1 LINST
6 YSKNHILALN
16 ELADYA
22 DKNGIAEGN
31 RKSYL
36 GRTTW
41 WGFLK
46 NIELIPKKIKLKST
60 GLSKIN
66 VDYPNSLQEFV
77 SINCLG
83 NIDDSVLQIDSI
95 TRDIA
100 EEVETTNLFDLLD
113 HLQVTCSFM
122 RDISAIIKR
131 SKHRPERNVK
141 QEDSS
146 TLIYKDDF
154 LLSPSIKSIKPFLN
168 KATDVRTFVID
179 NRSLGPRTPSPIL
192 SGFCL
197 VCHRIC
203 SSKKY
208 FCELHTSSV
217 GPAYEIKKSQR
228 LINQAF
234 KNLGMKLPFEHSID
248 ETKLSTDD
256 YLQEVKN
263 KQKELNI
270 SKEMAFRDKS
280 YALEGWAKH
289 HSDHKKFH
297 VKMLD
302 LIKKHDIVKD
312 NELLWTNA
320 HVDFFE
326 DIIQITK
333 TIPHVS
339 KIFHASFKFKNN
351 HVDLKIKLLNQVFD
365 IEQSTSITPATAI
378 TMLYRLSQINLI
390 RLASTKKG
398 AKQLLAGASKY
409 VVADPIIPE
418 SLKNNP
424 MSYT

>member
-1 LINST
+1 MFTNNA
-6 YSKNHILALN
+6 YSKNHVVVLN
-16 ELADYA
+16 KLADYA
-22 DKNGIAEGN
+22 DKNGIAEGT

-36 GRTTW
+36 GRNTW

-46 NIELIPKKIKLKST
+46 DIQLIPEKIKLKSI
-60 GLSKIN
+60 GLSKIY

-83 NIDDSVLQIDSI
+83 SIDDSILQIDCI

-100 EEVETTNLFDLLD
+100 KEVESTNLFDLLD

-131 SKHRPERNVK
+131 SKHRPERSAT
-141 QEDSS
+141 QEDNS
-146 TLIYKDDF
+146 TLIYKDD
-154 LLSPSIKSIKPFLN
+154 LLFSPSTKSIKPFLN
-168 KATDVRTFVID
+168 KADDVRTFVVN
-179 NRSLGPRTPSPIL
+179 NRALGPRTPNPIL

-197 VCHRIC
+197 VCHRVC
-203 SSKKY
+203 LSEKY

-217 GPAYEIKKSQR
+217 GNAYEIKKSQR
-228 LINQAF
+228 LINRAF
-234 KNLGMKLPFEHSID
+234 KSLGMKLSFEHAID
-248 ETKLSTDD
+248 EINLSEDD
-256 YLQEVKN
+256 YQREVKN

-289 HSDHKKFH
+289 HSDHKKFQ
-297 VKMLD
+297 VKMLV
-302 LIKKHDIVKD
+302 LIKKHNIFKD

-320 HVDFFE
+320 HLDFFE
-326 DIIQITK
+326 DIIQMTK

-365 IEQSTSITPATAI
+365 IEQGTSITPVTAI
-378 TMLYRLSQINLI
+378 TMLYRISQINLI

-398 AKQLLAGASKY
+398 AKQLLAGANKY

-418 SLKNNP
+418 SFKTYPN
-424 MSYT
+424 